1 MRIRA
6 LVAGLVAIAMLLL
19 SACSGAGAGSAGPDG
34 RREVTISVVSAF
46 DRDDPLMEGFWLFEK
61 NLKESAPWVKL
72 DYRGAG
78 EVMASAQLG
87 EGVSTGGIDMAA
99 TAAVFHSQNVP
110 MTRAMALSPLSPAEE
125 REKGAHKLYEDA
137 HAKAGIHYLGRM
149 ADEVP
154 YKLYFKDQ
162 VNPLDLKGKSIRTSP
177 VYVGLLEALGAGPV
191 AMPPGEVFGAM
202 ERGVVAGYGWPA
214 LGVVKNGWVDVTGY
228 ETSAEF
234 YTMDTVVIMSD
245 LKWQSLD
252 EDTQKAISDAMIKTE
267 NEVGPMY
274 ADLVEKETKERAD
287 GGVKVIEMNEAD
299 TKKFVDTA
307 YEAGWKQVLSRTPE
321 AQEMRTIY
329 GN

>member
-6 LVAGLVAIAMLLL
+6 LVAGLMAVAMILL
-19 SACSGAGAGSAGPDG
+19 SACSGAGGGAAGPDG

-46 DRDDPLMEGFWLFEK
+46 DREDPLMEGFWLFEE

-99 TAAVFHSQNVP
+99 TAAAFHSQIVP
-110 MTRAMALSPLSPAEE
+110 MTGAMALSPLTPAEE
-125 REKGAHKLYEDA
+125 REKGAAKLLEEE

-149 ADEVP
+149 ADGVP
-154 YKLYFKDQ
+154 YKLYFKDE
-162 VNPLDLKGKSIRTSP
+162 VNPLELRGKSIRTSP

-191 AMPPGEVFGAM
+191 AMPAGEVYGAM

-228 ETSAEF
+228 ETSASF
-234 YTMDTVVIMSD
+234 YTMDTVIIMSD
-245 LKWQSLD
+245 LKWQTLD
-252 EDTQKAISDAMIKTE
+252 PDTQQAITDAMIKTE
-267 NEVGPMY
+267 NELGAMY
-274 ADLVEKETKERAD
+274 ADLVEKEAKERAD

-299 TKKFVDTA
+299 SRKFVDTA
-307 YEAGWKQVLSRTPE
+307 YEAGWKQLLGRTPD
-321 AQEMRTIY
+321 AQKMRDIY